1 MYVLRVPYFIPV
13 NNTKIIWQASKDINF
28 GVNVD
33 KISVWTP

>member
-1 MYVLRVPYFIPV
+1 MSVLRVPYFIPV
-13 NNTKIIWQASKDINF
+13 NNAEIIWHASKDIDF